1 MMSKDWW
8 EVGLDRHQIQPLLWP
23 SANCEALG
31 KALLSEP
38 WRLDL
43 AMDKDT
49 DAMNEIAPVACF
61 LSPRFR
67 KLGVSECPRVARDKG
82 LLS

>member
-1 MMSKDWW
+1 MMRKDWW
-8 EVGLDRHQIQPLLWP
+8 EVGLDRHQIQALLWP

-43 AMDKDT
+43 AVDKDT
-49 DAMNEIAPVACF
+49 DAM
-61 LSPRFR
+61 
-67 KLGVSECPRVARDKG
+67 K
-82 LLS
+82 